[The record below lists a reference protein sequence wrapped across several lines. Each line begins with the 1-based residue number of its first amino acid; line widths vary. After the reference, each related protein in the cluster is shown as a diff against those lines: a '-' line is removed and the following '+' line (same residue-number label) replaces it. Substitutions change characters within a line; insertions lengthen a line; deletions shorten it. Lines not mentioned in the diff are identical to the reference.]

1 MYCINCGHEL
11 EEGAVFCTNCGARQ
25 DIPAGHAPDPSEQ
38 QPEASAADQTVA
50 YARPSAAPQAAPAPY
65 AEAVQ
70 GYPSAQGAVPAPA
83 AQPAPRR
90 SGPSVGTIVAVV
102 VAAIAVMGIA
112 AFAFFMV
119 SDKAPDQA
127 QISEQTQSSGSQ
139 GGSGVTVT
147 SKPTA
152 GKADSGAKQDSDS
165 KSKDEKS
172 KDEKSKDD
180 KSKDKDSGSD
190 DQVSP
195 IEAAKKCVTTGSGK
209 QTYSNPRF
217 GYSVTLPSTYELIDA
232 SANGDGVTFRESST
246 GIEVRTWGGSNA
258 FGQTLQSVLDSYTS
272 AHNVDYKATGKTWV
286 VASWKENGNEYY
298 AKQYVGSNYV
308 NGIEFGYPRTSAD
321 AGSAVIEA
329 YINDYHPGD
338 L

>member
-11 EEGAVFCTNCGARQ
+11 EEGAVFCTNCGGRQ
-25 DIPAGHAPDPSEQ
+25 DIPAGPAPDPSEQ

-70 GYPSAQGAVPAPA
+70 GYPSAHGAVPAPA

-127 QISEQTQSSGSQ
+127 QTSEQTQSSGSQ

-147 SKPTA
+147 SKSTA

-165 KSKDEKS
+165 KSKDE
-172 KDEKSKDD
+172 

-258 FGQTLQSVLDSYTS
+258 SGQTLQSVLDSYTS

-321 AGSAVIEA
+321 ASSAVIEA

>member
-1 MYCINCGHEL
+1 M
-11 EEGAVFCTNCGARQ
+11 
-25 DIPAGHAPDPSEQ
+25 
-38 QPEASAADQTVA
+38 
-50 YARPSAAPQAAPAPY
+50 
-65 AEAVQ
+65 
-70 GYPSAQGAVPAPA
+70 
-83 AQPAPRR
+83 
-90 SGPSVGTIVAVV
+90 VV
-102 VAAIAVMGIA
+102 VAIAVMGIA

-127 QISEQTQSSGSQ
+127 QTSEQTQSSGSQ

-165 KSKDEKS
+165 KSKDE
-172 KDEKSKDD
+172 

-258 FGQTLQSVLDSYTS
+258 FGQTLQLVLDSYTS

-321 AGSAVIEA
+321 AGSSVIEA

>member
-25 DIPAGHAPDPSEQ
+25 DIPAGPAPDPSEQ

-70 GYPSAQGAVPAPA
+70 GYPSAHGAVPAPA

-90 SGPSVGTIVAVV
+90 SGPSVGAIVAVV

-127 QISEQTQSSGSQ
+127 QTSEQTQSSGSQ

-172 KDEKSKDD
+172 KD
-180 KSKDKDSGSD
+180 KDSGSD

-217 GYSVTLPSTYELIDA
+217 GYSVTLPLTYELIDA

-258 FGQTLQSVLDSYTS
+258 SGQTLQSVLDSYTS

>member
-25 DIPAGHAPDPSEQ
+25 DIPAGPAPDPSEQ

-70 GYPSAQGAVPAPA
+70 GYPSAHGAVPAPA

-127 QISEQTQSSGSQ
+127 QTSEQTQSSGSQ

-147 SKPTA
+147 GKPTA

-172 KDEKSKDD
+172 KDE

-258 FGQTLQSVLDSYTS
+258 SGQTLQSVLDSYTS
-272 AHNVDYKATGKTWV
+272 AYNVDYKATGKTWV

>member
-1 MYCINCGHEL
+1 MYCTNCGHEL

-25 DIPAGHAPDPSEQ
+25 DIPAGPAPDPSEQ

-70 GYPSAQGAVPAPA
+70 GYPSAHGAVPAPA

-127 QISEQTQSSGSQ
+127 QTSEQTQSSGSQ

-172 KDEKSKDD
+172 KD
-180 KSKDKDSGSD
+180 KDSGSD

-195 IEAAKKCVTTGSGK
+195 IEAAKKCVTAGSGK

>member
-25 DIPAGHAPDPSEQ
+25 DIPAGPAPDPSEQ
-38 QPEASAADQTVA
+38 QPEAPAADQTVA

-70 GYPSAQGAVPAPA
+70 GYPSAHGAVPAPA

-90 SGPSVGTIVAVV
+90 SVPSVGTIVAVV

-127 QISEQTQSSGSQ
+127 QTSEQTQSSGSQ

-165 KSKDEKS
+165 KSKDE
-172 KDEKSKDD
+172 

-258 FGQTLQSVLDSYTS
+258 SGQTLQSVLDSYTS

>member
-25 DIPAGHAPDPSEQ
+25 DIPAGPAPDPSEQ

-152 GKADSGAKQDSDS
+152 GKSDSGAKQDSDS
-165 KSKDEKS
+165 
-172 KDEKSKDD
+172 KSKDD

>member
-25 DIPAGHAPDPSEQ
+25 DIPAGPAPDPSEQ

-119 SDKAPDQA
+119 SDRAPDQA
-127 QISEQTQSSGSQ
+127 QTSEQTQSSGSQ

-147 SKPTA
+147 SKSTA
-152 GKADSGAKQDSDS
+152 GKSDSGAKQDSDS
-165 KSKDEKS
+165 KS

-298 AKQYVGSNYV
+298 AKRYVGSNYV

>member
-25 DIPAGHAPDPSEQ
+25 DIPAGPAPDPSEQ

-127 QISEQTQSSGSQ
+127 QTSEQTQSSGSQ
-139 GGSGVTVT
+139 GGFGVTVT

-152 GKADSGAKQDSDS
+152 GKSDSGAKQDSDS
-165 KSKDEKS
+165 KSKDE
-172 KDEKSKDD
+172 

-258 FGQTLQSVLDSYTS
+258 SGQTLQSVLDSYTS
-272 AHNVDYKATGKTWV
+272 SHNVDYKATGKTWV

-329 YINDYHPGD
+329 YINDYRPGD

>member
-25 DIPAGHAPDPSEQ
+25 DIPAGPAPDPSEQ

-152 GKADSGAKQDSDS
+152 GKSDSGAKQDSDS
-165 KSKDEKS
+165 KS

-246 GIEVRTWGGSNA
+246 GIEVRTWGGSKA
-258 FGQTLQSVLDSYTS
+258 SGQTLQSVLDSYTS

>member
-25 DIPAGHAPDPSEQ
+25 DIPAGPAPDPSEQ

-70 GYPSAQGAVPAPA
+70 GYPSAHGAVPAPA

-127 QISEQTQSSGSQ
+127 QTSEQTQSSGSQ
-139 GGSGVTVT
+139 GGPGVTVT

-165 KSKDEKS
+165 KS

-258 FGQTLQSVLDSYTS
+258 SGQTLQSVLDSYTS

>member
-25 DIPAGHAPDPSEQ
+25 DIPAGPAPDPSEQ

-139 GGSGVTVT
+139 GGFGVTVT

-172 KDEKSKDD
+172 KD
-180 KSKDKDSGSD
+180 KDSGSD
-190 DQVSP
+190 DQVSL

>member
-1 MYCINCGHEL
+1 M
-11 EEGAVFCTNCGARQ
+11 
-25 DIPAGHAPDPSEQ
+25 
-38 QPEASAADQTVA
+38 
-50 YARPSAAPQAAPAPY
+50 
-65 AEAVQ
+65 
-70 GYPSAQGAVPAPA
+70 
-83 AQPAPRR
+83 
-90 SGPSVGTIVAVV
+90 V

-127 QISEQTQSSGSQ
+127 QTSEQTQSSGSQ

-165 KSKDEKS
+165 KSKDE
-172 KDEKSKDD
+172 

-232 SANGDGVTFRESST
+232 SANGDGATFRESST

-258 FGQTLQSVLDSYTS
+258 SGQTLQSVLDSYTS

-298 AKQYVGSNYV
+298 AKQYVGSIYV

>member
-25 DIPAGHAPDPSEQ
+25 DIPAGPAPDPSEQ

-119 SDKAPDQA
+119 TDKAPDQA
-127 QISEQTQSSGSQ
+127 QTSEQTQSSGSQ

-152 GKADSGAKQDSDS
+152 GKSDSGAKQDSDS
-165 KSKDEKS
+165 KS

-258 FGQTLQSVLDSYTS
+258 SGQTLQSVLDSYTS

>member
-1 MYCINCGHEL
+1 MYCTNCGHEL

-25 DIPAGHAPDPSEQ
+25 DIPAGPAPDPSEQ

-70 GYPSAQGAVPAPA
+70 GYPSAQGAVPA

-127 QISEQTQSSGSQ
+127 QTSEQTQSSDSQ

-152 GKADSGAKQDSDS
+152 GKSDSGAKQDSDS

-172 KDEKSKDD
+172 KD
-180 KSKDKDSGSD
+180 KDSGSD
-190 DQVSP
+190 DQVSL

-258 FGQTLQSVLDSYTS
+258 SGQTLQSVLDSYTS

>member
-25 DIPAGHAPDPSEQ
+25 DIPAGPAPDPSEQ

-70 GYPSAQGAVPAPA
+70 GYPFAHGAVPAPA

-127 QISEQTQSSGSQ
+127 QTSEQTQSSGSQ

-172 KDEKSKDD
+172 KD
-180 KSKDKDSGSD
+180 KDSGSD
-190 DQVSP
+190 DQVRP

-258 FGQTLQSVLDSYTS
+258 SGQTLQSVLDSYTS

>member
-25 DIPAGHAPDPSEQ
+25 DIPAGPAPDPSEQ

-70 GYPSAQGAVPAPA
+70 GYPSAHGAVPAPA

-127 QISEQTQSSGSQ
+127 QTSEQTQSSGSQ
-139 GGSGVTVT
+139 GGPGVTVT

-172 KDEKSKDD
+172 KD
-180 KSKDKDSGSD
+180 KDSGSD
-190 DQVSP
+190 DQVSL

-258 FGQTLQSVLDSYTS
+258 SGQTLQSVLDSYTS

>member
-25 DIPAGHAPDPSEQ
+25 DIPAGPAPDPSEQ

-83 AQPAPRR
+83 AQLAPRR

-152 GKADSGAKQDSDS
+152 GKSDSGAKQDSDS
-165 KSKDEKS
+165 KS

>member
-1 MYCINCGHEL
+1 MYCTNCGHEL

-25 DIPAGHAPDPSEQ
+25 DIPAGPAPDPSEQ

-70 GYPSAQGAVPAPA
+70 GYPSAHGAVPAPA

-127 QISEQTQSSGSQ
+127 QTSEQTQSSGSQ

-165 KSKDEKS
+165 KSKDE
-172 KDEKSKDD
+172 

-258 FGQTLQSVLDSYTS
+258 SGQTLQSVLDSYTS

-321 AGSAVIEA
+321 AGSADIEA

>member
-25 DIPAGHAPDPSEQ
+25 DIPAGPAPDSSEQ

-70 GYPSAQGAVPAPA
+70 GYPSAHGAVPAPA

-127 QISEQTQSSGSQ
+127 QTSEQTQSSGSQ

-172 KDEKSKDD
+172 KD
-180 KSKDKDSGSD
+180 KDSGSG

-258 FGQTLQSVLDSYTS
+258 SGQTLQSVLDSYTS
-272 AHNVDYKATGKTWV
+272 AHNVDYKATGNTWV

>member
-25 DIPAGHAPDPSEQ
+25 DIPAGPAPDPSEQ

-70 GYPSAQGAVPAPA
+70 GYPSAHGAVPAPA

-127 QISEQTQSSGSQ
+127 QTSEQTQSSGSQ

-147 SKPTA
+147 SKSTA
-152 GKADSGAKQDSDS
+152 GKADSGSKQASDS
-165 KSKDEKS
+165 KSKDE
-172 KDEKSKDD
+172 

-258 FGQTLQSVLDSYTS
+258 SGQTLQSVLDSYTS

-308 NGIEFGYPRTSAD
+308 NGIEFGYPRTSTD

>member
-25 DIPAGHAPDPSEQ
+25 DIPAGPAPDPSEQ

-70 GYPSAQGAVPAPA
+70 GYPSAHGAVPAPA

-127 QISEQTQSSGSQ
+127 QTSEQTQSSGSQ

-152 GKADSGAKQDSDS
+152 GKSDSGAKQDSDS

-172 KDEKSKDD
+172 KD
-180 KSKDKDSGSD
+180 KDSGSD
-190 DQVSP
+190 DQVSL

-258 FGQTLQSVLDSYTS
+258 SGQTLQSVLDSYTS

>member
-25 DIPAGHAPDPSEQ
+25 DIPAGPAPDPSEQ

-127 QISEQTQSSGSQ
+127 QTSEQTQSSGSQ

-165 KSKDEKS
+165 KS

-258 FGQTLQSVLDSYTS
+258 SGQTLQSVLDSYTS

>member
-25 DIPAGHAPDPSEQ
+25 DIPAGPAPDPSEQ

-172 KDEKSKDD
+172 KD
-180 KSKDKDSGSD
+180 KDSGSD

-272 AHNVDYKATGKTWV
+272 AHNVDYKVTGKTWV

>member
-1 MYCINCGHEL
+1 MYCTNCGHEL

-25 DIPAGHAPDPSEQ
+25 DIPAGPAPDPSEQ

-127 QISEQTQSSGSQ
+127 QTSEQTQSSGSQ

-165 KSKDEKS
+165 KS

-258 FGQTLQSVLDSYTS
+258 SGQTLQSVLDSYTS

>member
-25 DIPAGHAPDPSEQ
+25 DIPAGPAPDSSEQ

-119 SDKAPDQA
+119 TDKAPDQA
-127 QISEQTQSSGSQ
+127 QTSEQTQSSGSQ

-152 GKADSGAKQDSDS
+152 GKSDSGAKQDSDS
-165 KSKDEKS
+165 KS

-258 FGQTLQSVLDSYTS
+258 SGQTLQSVLDSYTS

>member
-11 EEGAVFCTNCGARQ
+11 EEGAVFCTNCGARL
-25 DIPAGHAPDPSEQ
+25 DIPAGPAPDPSEQ

-127 QISEQTQSSGSQ
+127 QTSEQTQSSGSQ
-139 GGSGVTVT
+139 GGFGVTVT

-152 GKADSGAKQDSDS
+152 GKSDSGAKQDSDS
-165 KSKDEKS
+165 KSKDE
-172 KDEKSKDD
+172 

-258 FGQTLQSVLDSYTS
+258 SGQTLQSVLDSYTS

>member
-25 DIPAGHAPDPSEQ
+25 DIPAGPAPDPSEQ

-50 YARPSAAPQAAPAPY
+50 YARPSAAPQATPAPY

-70 GYPSAQGAVPAPA
+70 GYPSAQGAVPVPA

-127 QISEQTQSSGSQ
+127 QTSEQTQSSGSQ

-165 KSKDEKS
+165 KSKDE
-172 KDEKSKDD
+172 

-258 FGQTLQSVLDSYTS
+258 SGQTLQSVLDSYTS

>member
-25 DIPAGHAPDPSEQ
+25 DIPAGPAPDPSEQ

-65 AEAVQ
+65 AEAV
-70 GYPSAQGAVPAPA
+70 QGAVPAPA

-127 QISEQTQSSGSQ
+127 QTSEQTQSSGSQ

-165 KSKDEKS
+165 KSKDE
-172 KDEKSKDD
+172 

-258 FGQTLQSVLDSYTS
+258 SGQTLQSVLDSYTS

>member
-25 DIPAGHAPDPSEQ
+25 DIPAGPAPDPSEQ

-70 GYPSAQGAVPAPA
+70 GYLSAHGAVPAPA

-127 QISEQTQSSGSQ
+127 QTSEQTQSSGSQ

-172 KDEKSKDD
+172 KD
-180 KSKDKDSGSD
+180 KDSGSG

-258 FGQTLQSVLDSYTS
+258 SGQTLQSVLDSYTS

>member
-11 EEGAVFCTNCGARQ
+11 EEGAAFCTNCGARQ
-25 DIPAGHAPDPSEQ
+25 DILAGPAPDPSEQ

-127 QISEQTQSSGSQ
+127 QTSEQTQSSGSQ

-165 KSKDEKS
+165 KSKDE
-172 KDEKSKDD
+172 

-232 SANGDGVTFRESST
+232 SANGDGVTFRESSN

-258 FGQTLQSVLDSYTS
+258 SGQTLQSVLDSYTS

>member
-1 MYCINCGHEL
+1 MDTSSRKARC
-11 EEGAVFCTNCGARQ
+11 CGARQ
-25 DIPAGHAPDPSEQ
+25 DIPAGPAPDPSEQ

-127 QISEQTQSSGSQ
+127 QTSEQTQPSGSQ

-152 GKADSGAKQDSDS
+152 GKSDSGAKQDSDS
-165 KSKDEKS
+165 KSKDE
-172 KDEKSKDD
+172 

-258 FGQTLQSVLDSYTS
+258 SGQTLQSVLDSYTS

>member
-25 DIPAGHAPDPSEQ
+25 DIPAGPAPDPSEQ

-70 GYPSAQGAVPAPA
+70 GYPSAHGAVPAPA

-127 QISEQTQSSGSQ
+127 QTSEQTQSSGSQ
-139 GGSGVTVT
+139 GGPGVTVT

-152 GKADSGAKQDSDS
+152 GKSDSGAKQDSDS
-165 KSKDEKS
+165 
-172 KDEKSKDD
+172 KSKDD

-190 DQVSP
+190 DQASP

-258 FGQTLQSVLDSYTS
+258 SGQTLQSVLDSYTS

>member
-1 MYCINCGHEL
+1 
-11 EEGAVFCTNCGARQ
+11 
-25 DIPAGHAPDPSEQ
+25 
-38 QPEASAADQTVA
+38 
-50 YARPSAAPQAAPAPY
+50 
-65 AEAVQ
+65 
-70 GYPSAQGAVPAPA
+70 
-83 AQPAPRR
+83 
-90 SGPSVGTIVAVV
+90 VV

-127 QISEQTQSSGSQ
+127 QTSEQTQSSGSQ

-165 KSKDEKS
+165 KSKDE
-172 KDEKSKDD
+172 

-258 FGQTLQSVLDSYTS
+258 SGQTLQSVLDSYTS

>member
-25 DIPAGHAPDPSEQ
+25 DIPAGPAPDPSEQ

-70 GYPSAQGAVPAPA
+70 GYPSAHGAVPAPA

-127 QISEQTQSSGSQ
+127 QTSEQTQSSGSQ

-147 SKPTA
+147 SKSTA

-165 KSKDEKS
+165 KSKDE
-172 KDEKSKDD
+172 

-258 FGQTLQSVLDSYTS
+258 SGQTLQSVLDSYTS

-308 NGIEFGYPRTSAD
+308 NGIEFGYPRTSTD

>member
-11 EEGAVFCTNCGARQ
+11 GEGAVFCTNCGARQ
-25 DIPAGHAPDPSEQ
+25 DIPAGPAPDPSEQ

-50 YARPSAAPQAAPAPY
+50 YARPSAAPQAAPTPY

-152 GKADSGAKQDSDS
+152 GKSDSGAKQDSDS
-165 KSKDEKS
+165 KSKDE
-172 KDEKSKDD
+172 

-329 YINDYHPGD
+329 YINDYQPGD

>member
-25 DIPAGHAPDPSEQ
+25 DIPAGSAPDPSEQ

-65 AEAVQ
+65 SGDAQGYQAVQ

-152 GKADSGAKQDSDS
+152 GKSDSGAKQDSDS
-165 KSKDEKS
+165 KSKDE
-172 KDEKSKDD
+172 

-258 FGQTLQSVLDSYTS
+258 SGQTLQSVLDSYTS

>member
-25 DIPAGHAPDPSEQ
+25 DIPAGPAPDPSEQ

-50 YARPSAAPQAAPAPY
+50 YARPSAAPQAAPY

-127 QISEQTQSSGSQ
+127 QTSEQTQSSGSQ

-165 KSKDEKS
+165 KSKDE
-172 KDEKSKDD
+172 

-258 FGQTLQSVLDSYTS
+258 SGQTLQSVLDSYTS